1 MNVIIVG
8 DGKVGMTLTKR
19 LLGDGHSVT
28 VIDTNQDVLDISTER
43 FDVMTI
49 QGNGASMDI
58 LQQADVKSADLLVA
72 VSGLDEIN
80 LLACMTA
87 HGINPKIHTIAR
99 IRNPE
104 YSNQI
109 YEHKDLF
116 NISMTVNPERQA
128 AIEIDRLLKYPGFLK
143 RDSFAKGRVELV
155 ELKVEEGSKLCD
167 ITLND
172 MENVVKCRVLVCT
185 VGRNGN
191 VFMPGGDFKIKAGD
205 RLYVTAPMND
215 LTSLLRNL
223 GMLKHK
229 AKHVLLC
236 GGGRVSF
243 YLAQLLEKSG
253 VNVQLVEQNHDRC
266 IELANALQNVNVIH
280 GDASSFFLLDQEGI
294 NDCDALVTMT
304 GLDEMNMIISIYGK
318 KCEVPQIIT
327 KVDHTENSMI
337 QDSLPLG
344 SVVCPKDICCNNIV
358 RYVRSMQNKQG
369 AALTIY
375 TIADGKAEASEFL
388 VDENTLHCGEPLKNI
403 KIRKNVLIACIMHG
417 SRIEIPSGDSTFEE
431 DNHLIVVSSEGEPIR
446 NINDIFE
453 E

>member
-1 MNVIIVG
+1 MKVIIVG

-28 VIDTNQDVLDISTER
+28 VIDTNQTVLDISTER
-43 FDVMTI
+43 FDVMTV
-49 QGNGASMDI
+49 QGNGASMDV

-167 ITLND
+167 ITLYE
-172 MENVVKCRVLVCT
+172 MENVVKCKVLVC
-185 VGRNGN
+185 VVSRNGD
-191 VFMPGGDFKIKAGD
+191 VFMPGGDFTIKAGD

-215 LTSLLRNL
+215 LTTLLRNL

-266 IELANALQNVNVIH
+266 VELANQLQNVNVIH

-344 SVVCPKDICCNNIV
+344 SMVCPKDICCNNIV

-388 VDENTLHCGEPLKNI
+388 VDENTLHCNTPLKDI

-417 SRIEIPSGDSTFEE
+417 SRIEIPSGDSTFAEG
-431 DNHLIVVSSEGEPIR
+431 NHLIVVSSEGEPIR

-453 E
+453 G